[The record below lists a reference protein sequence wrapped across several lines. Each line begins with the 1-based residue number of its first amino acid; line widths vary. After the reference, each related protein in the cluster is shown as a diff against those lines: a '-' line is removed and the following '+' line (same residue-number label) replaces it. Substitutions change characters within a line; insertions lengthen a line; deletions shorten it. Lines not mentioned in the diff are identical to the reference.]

1 MCIPNSGCQYH
12 LKQST
17 VWLFSKA
24 FVELSAM
31 AEFKIIVNEEVL
43 LTETDLV
50 LAFLACQAQ
59 FLEQNLFLK
68 ILRGVL
74 STECTQGFA
83 THVAPLLCF
92 RAWEYRIKYKVQ
104 TLT

>member
-24 FVELSAM
+24 FVEPFAM
-31 AEFKIIVNEEVL
+31 AEFTIIVNEEVL

-68 ILRGVL
+68 ILRGVTVHGMH
-74 STECTQGFA
+74 SRFCYPRR
-83 THVAPLLCF
+83 PLLN
-92 RAWEYRIKYKVQ
+92 IKFKH
-104 TLT
+104 